1 MDNSHDET
9 YVFLLLCG
17 LGGLLEYRCFSKYC
31 QAFFLENI
39 YKSNNLS
46 VLKVKKRHFLRIW
59 GRQDASN
66 TDDNVNNVVSAEV
79 LDRSICIIYTYV
91 NSGELGPESDPPAES
106 EEIFQPFVDTRE
118 GISPP

>member
-1 MDNSHDET
+1 MENSHDET

-46 VLKVKKRHFLRIW
+46 ILHVKKRHFLRIRE
-59 GRQDASN
+59 GRDASKSE
-66 TDDNVNNVVSAEV
+66 DNVNNVISAEI

-91 NSGELGPESDPPAES
+91 NSGEFCPKSDS
-106 EEIFQPFVDTRE
+106 SGHSKEIFQPFIDT
-118 GISPP
+118 